1 MKSSADRLT
10 AARLLIRVEQGAFS
24 SRLLGGSTPVGVRA
38 RLLGVSRWMRALDH
52 VLEPLLNRDLG
63 RLDPEVR
70 ATLRLGLHE
79 MMYMDC
85 PPQLATDGA
94 VHLVRR
100 LGKSSASGVV
110 NAVLRRA
117 AGGWKS
123 RLARAGI
130 DVRLAHPEWLW
141 QRWKTHFGAQAAERA
156 MAAAQEPAATWV
168 WFLDEES
175 RKVLGEEGVAASCH
189 PWCPGACAV
198 PADPSA
204 LIRAVGKGSAYAQ
217 DPSSQLV
224 AHAAAALA
232 DGGRL
237 LDLCAAPGGKSALM
251 LRLRAWECVAAADVS
266 FGRARLMQ
274 PLLERVNATAVVA
287 ADVDRTPFVAGGWDL
302 VLLDAPCSG
311 TGTFRRHPELKW
323 RLEPG
328 NIAEMAAKQREL
340 LVSGLALVAPN
351 GVLFYAT
358 CSVEPEENEEV
369 VADLPAGFERAD
381 VEAVLPEGV
390 PWLPTPAGGA
400 RILPNP
406 DGDGFTMHAI
416 RSSVTR

>member
-1 MKSSADRLT
+1 M
-10 AARLLIRVEQGAFS
+10 RVEEGAFS
-24 SRLLGGSTPVGVRA
+24 SRLLGGRAAAGVRA
-38 RLLGVSRWMRALDH
+38 RLLGVLRWMRALDY

-94 VHLVRR
+94 VHLVRH
-100 LGKSSASGVV
+100 LGRSSASGMV
-110 NAVLRRA
+110 NAVLRKA
-117 AGGWKS
+117 AGEWRHRVAG
-123 RLARAGI
+123 AGI

-141 QRWKTHFGAQAAERA
+141 RRWEAHFGAERAERA
-156 MAAAQEPAATWV
+156 MAAAQEPATTWV

-175 RKVLGEEGVAASCH
+175 RRQLGDEDVAVAPH
-189 PWCPGACAV
+189 PWCPGACSA
-198 PADPSA
+198 PADPGA

-224 AHAAAALA
+224 AHVAAALT
-232 DGGRL
+232 DGGRA

-251 LRLRAWECVAAADVS
+251 LKLRAWEGVAAADVNL
-266 FGRARLMQ
+266 GRARLMQ
-274 PLLERVNATAVVA
+274 PLLERLNATAVVA
-287 ADVDRTPFVAGGWDL
+287 ADVERTPFVAGGWGL

-323 RLEPG
+323 TLAPEKI
-328 NIAEMAAKQREL
+328 NAMAAKQRRL
-340 LVSGLALVAPN
+340 LASGLELVAP
-351 GVLFYAT
+351 GGILLYAT
-358 CSVEPEENEEV
+358 CSVEPEENEDV
-369 VADLPAGFERAD
+369 VADLPSGFERAD
-381 VEAVLPEGV
+381 LAAALPQEV
-390 PWLPTPAGGA
+390 PCIPTSAGGF

-416 RSSVTR
+416 RRLAPA